1 LDYSTA
7 ALPYAI
13 RSPRTV
19 LDLYARTGSNT
30 AQALRH
36 QAESVTAVEPHQSVL
51 SLLRDELAPETDSLL
66 YQPAVTA
73 RAEEPRTYLAASR
86 DTYDLITQPMVGT
99 FGGSIGLFALQ
110 EQYGLTVEAFES
122 MWHHLDADGMISVTS
137 WVDYPYRNPLKLLA
151 TLVQT
156 LREAGIE
163 RPERHM
169 AAVRSWGTV
178 TFVAART
185 PLQPADVTAIRAFA
199 RMHSFDPL
207 LLPGIRLEERTRY
220 NALQDAVF
228 FDLTDRILAGDDDVL
243 EAYDFQIAPAT
254 DNRPYF
260 SQFLRWRTVPSML
273 GEMGAA
279 SFPFIELGTLITAA
293 TFVQILLAAILL
305 IILPLFRSGWAGRGK
320 MWTLLYFSGLG
331 IGFLFFEMV
340 LIQRFVLYLGH
351 PIYAVAA
358 VLAAI
363 LIFSGLGSSA
373 SQWLQV
379 TRAVMTAAAGLVAI
393 LIAIY
398 AVALTPVLQ
407 ATIALPLVVKG
418 LLALLIVGLPAFLM
432 GMPFPLGLR
441 HLTQRRREH
450 VPWAWAVNGCLSVV
464 STALAA
470 LLAVEIGFVAVM
482 LVAAGAYGLVSLVS
496 LGG

>member
-1 LDYSTA
+1 
-7 ALPYAI
+7 
-13 RSPRTV
+13 
-19 LDLYARTGSNT
+19 
-30 AQALRH
+30 
-36 QAESVTAVEPHQSVL
+36 
-51 SLLRDELAPETDSLL
+51 
-66 YQPAVTA
+66 
-73 RAEEPRTYLAASR
+73 
-86 DTYDLITQPMVGT
+86 
-99 FGGSIGLFALQ
+99 
-110 EQYGLTVEAFES
+110 
-122 MWHHLDADGMISVTS
+122 
-137 WVDYPYRNPLKLLA
+137 
-151 TLVQT
+151 
-156 LREAGIE
+156 
-163 RPERHM
+163 
-169 AAVRSWGTV
+169 
-178 TFVAART
+178 
-185 PLQPADVTAIRAFA
+185 
-199 RMHSFDPL
+199 
-207 LLPGIRLEERTRY
+207 
-220 NALQDAVF
+220 
-228 FDLTDRILAGDDDVL
+228 
-243 EAYDFQIAPAT
+243 
-254 DNRPYF
+254 
-260 SQFLRWRTVPSML
+260 ML

-293 TFVQILLAAILL
+293 TFVQIFLAAILL
-305 IILPLFRSGWAGRGK
+305 IILPLFRFGWAGRGK

-340 LIQRFVLYLGH
+340 LIQRSVLYLGH

-379 TRAVMTAAAGLVAI
+379 TPAVMTVAAGLVAI
-393 LIAIY
+393 FIAIY
-398 AVALTPVLQ
+398 AVVLTPLLQ